1 MDHGRHTYLTF
12 RNILIYV
19 VLLWSGMTVNAQ
31 SGKGSF
37 AGRVVDK
44 DTKQPVGYAAVR
56 LLTLPDSTFLAG
68 VATTDDGKFRIPV
81 VWPKDKKLLL
91 EISFIG
97 YTTFSKSIPSSFR
110 GTLQN
115 LGDIAL
121 FSDGILLGETVVVG
135 KAPLAVTEQDTT
147 VFNASA
153 YRTPEGS
160 MLEDL
165 VKQLP
170 GGEIDGDGKLLI
182 HGNEVKKILVDG
194 KEFFA
199 NDPKAALK
207 NLPVEMVEKL
217 RAYERKSDLARLT
230 GIDDGDEEMIL
241 DLGVKKDMKKGWMDN
256 FMAGTGNKGRYELAN
271 TLNRFRDNSQLTIIG
286 NLNNTNNQ
294 GFSELQRESSAA
306 SGNILNRQQHLCHQN
321 GRDMNQTQC
330 ITDFLDGCCRNQ
342 KIRRQYAVNTF
353 DHQRHHGKHPCCQRN
368 GTNIPDYLTVKNRIE
383 QPHKADKRQD
393 NPKPPDTV
401 AE

>member
-1 MDHGRHTYLTF
+1 M
-12 RNILIYV
+12 
-19 VLLWSGMTVNAQ
+19 
-31 SGKGSF
+31 
-37 AGRVVDK
+37 
-44 DTKQPVGYAAVR
+44 
-56 LLTLPDSTFLAG
+56 TLPDSTFLAG
-68 VATTDDGKFRIPV
+68 VATTDDGKFRMPV

-110 GTLQN
+110 GTSQN

-182 HGNEVKKILVDG
+182 HGKEVKKILVDG

-199 NDPKAALK
+199 DDPKAALK

-256 FMAGTGNKGRYELAN
+256 FMAGTDRK
-271 TLNRFRDNSQLTIIG
+271 S
-286 NLNNTNNQ
+286 
-294 GFSELQRESSAA
+294 
-306 SGNILNRQQHLCHQN
+306 
-321 GRDMNQTQC
+321 
-330 ITDFLDGCCRNQ
+330 
-342 KIRRQYAVNTF
+342 V
-353 DHQRHHGKHPCCQRN
+353 
-368 GTNIPDYLTVKNRIE
+368 V
-383 QPHKADKRQD
+383 
-393 NPKPPDTV
+393 
-401 AE
+401 